1 MGTGLDRLPKD
12 NAARQRRCNWG
23 SGHIMAIK
31 IGWWT
36 DDSLAGTSGDDW
48 IEGLS
53 GEDTIEGLE
62 GDDSLY
68 GSSGEDSILG
78 GDGDDT
84 LDGGSQDDVLSGG
97 TGEDTLDGDSGDDLL
112 SGGADADYLT
122 GDSGDD
128 SLFGGT
134 GDDTLRGGTDSDLVD
149 GGAGDDLIIEGGYE
163 GGNDTIV
170 FGADSGHDTVR
181 GFSPTDD
188 YVHIGDASLD
198 DVILTPTSNPKIWVM
213 TLDGV
218 PDASLTLDFTYYWD
232 SGVTVEELIPQ
243 VINNNDYTLPDDPFP
258 DPICL
263 TMGAMV
269 DTTAGPKPV
278 EALRPGD
285 QLLTY
290 DAGPRPL
297 VGVLRHR
304 VPAAQLAKNP
314 ALRPVEI
321 AAGAFGGGLPRRD
334 MLVSMQHWFPGLG
347 RTPRRKGRGADTR
360 PSHRRGHGPGPTGR
374 GADGLGGLLPP
385 ADGQPPVDPR
395 RRGLDRDGLYR
406 AGGAERRPGAQA
418 HGADGPRAEDAGAGA
433 QAVAAQAPEELHRP
447 QAGRRRPA
455 EASAPRH
462 VA

>member
-1 MGTGLDRLPKD
+1 
-12 NAARQRRCNWG
+12 
-23 SGHIMAIK
+23 MAIK

-334 MLVSMQHWFPGLG
+334 MLVSMQHCFLAWDGRPAGKGEVLIRARHIAEDMGLARLG
-347 RTPRRKGRGADTR
+347 EGPMASVVYYHLLMDSHQLIRADGVWTETVYT
-360 PSHRRGHGPGPTGR
+360 GPAALNADPVLKRMVRTGR
-374 GADGLGGLLPP
+374 VPKMRGRVRKLLLRKHLKNFTGHRLGVGA
-385 ADGQPPVDPR
+385 
-395 RRGLDRDGLYR
+395 
-406 AGGAERRPGAQA
+406 
-418 HGADGPRAEDAGAGA
+418 
-433 QAVAAQAPEELHRP
+433 
-447 QAGRRRPA
+447 PA